1 MVGKKL
7 LGFPA
12 RGGKNFFRPL
22 SESAAGSR
30 RIVLRKINTTNQ
42 ILNEA
47 YASVTSVPRLS
58 PVESWAQDL

>member
-1 MVGKKL
+1 M
-7 LGFPA
+7 LGLSAKRKEFCPT
-12 RGGKNFFRPL
+12 L
-22 SESAAGSR
+22 SEAAAGAAESCR
-30 RIVLRKINTTNQ
+30 KADVLANI